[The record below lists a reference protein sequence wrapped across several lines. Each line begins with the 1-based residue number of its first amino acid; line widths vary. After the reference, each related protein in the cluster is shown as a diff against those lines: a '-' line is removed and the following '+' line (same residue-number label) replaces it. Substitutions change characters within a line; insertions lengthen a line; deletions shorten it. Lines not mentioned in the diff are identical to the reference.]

1 MPELSNHTL
10 FLLLQTAAE
19 LGAKQSLCKTGKLKP
34 YLSKSQAFREY
45 GRSNIEHWIELGLI
59 TPRKDGAHSAAWRI
73 DRIEADTIR
82 HATELFPYL

>member
-1 MPELSNHTL
+1 MPELSSHTL

-34 YLSKSQAFREY
+34 YLSKSQAFREF

-59 TPRKDGAHSAAWRI
+59 TPRKDGDHSAAWRI

-82 HATELFPYL
+82 HAKEIIIYI